1 MAAQGCTGTQ
11 RERDLHAHKVTGPT
25 PLTGCGGGAGWGGGR
40 GGQSEIRRGE
50 IVELE
55 LEVCTGWKPAI
66 VVAAIFN
73 LPSANGVKT

>member
-1 MAAQGCTGTQ
+1 MNATYMHTRSWAPPPSQ
-11 RERDLHAHKVTGPT
+11 DVVV
-25 PLTGCGGGAGWGGGR
+25 GGG
-40 GGQSEIRRGE
+40 GGQSEIRRGK

-73 LPSANGVKT
+73 LPFSKWSEDMIKEIRGE